1 MGWGL
6 GSGFG
11 LGSPSP
17 VLMTI
22 GGTGVGSS
30 GRIRSAT
37 AHVSTTAAAK
47 LSATIAMLLG
57 LI

>member
-1 MGWGL
+1 
-6 GSGFG
+6 
-11 LGSPSP
+11 
-17 VLMTI
+17 MTI